1 MISLRLLWRPYSHFW
16 TFNAS
21 RTAYLFH
28 TTASEQRF
36 SQLFIFFKIHSIF
49 QLTDSS
55 LKCIDS
61 FHWILIIIVP
71 DLSLA
76 HVFDSIGGYSEW
88 YKPLVELLN
97 AAWDMFRVKWGPLKE
112 KLQFYHDFPVRV
124 FFADLMSHF
133 SIQVNK
139 YILTFIFTYVQCLKQ
154 PPGTNLCGF
163 YVCEFIHHFA
173 SGSLGPFIEKVR
185 TQKCRQTYP

>member
-88 YKPLVELLN
+88 YEPLVELLN
-97 AAWDMFRVKWGPLKE
+97 VAWDMFRVKWGGLERETSILPW
-112 KLQFYHDFPVRV
+112 FPGTC
-124 FFADLMSHF
+124 FLCWSF

-173 SGSLGPFIEKVR
+173 SGSLGPFTEKVR